1 MVTRSD
7 TQSTGRPR
15 RVLLLSPKLRW
26 TNEELIIHSS
36 SETHGVC
43 CCCVC
48 SDVFQEDLWTL
59 EVFFE
64 LHLCSR
70 CPLPVLI
77 KQVGRPVVLNL
88 VFESVL
94 CVSTCVLCFP

>member
-1 MVTRSD
+1 MLLEADVLTRRRRHGYLVRHKR
-7 TQSTGRPR
+7 TGQPR

-48 SDVFQEDLWTL
+48 SDVFQEDLWS
-59 EVFFE
+59 F
-64 LHLCSR
+64 
-70 CPLPVLI
+70 
-77 KQVGRPVVLNL
+77 VGL
-88 VFESVL
+88 F
-94 CVSTCVLCFP
+94 